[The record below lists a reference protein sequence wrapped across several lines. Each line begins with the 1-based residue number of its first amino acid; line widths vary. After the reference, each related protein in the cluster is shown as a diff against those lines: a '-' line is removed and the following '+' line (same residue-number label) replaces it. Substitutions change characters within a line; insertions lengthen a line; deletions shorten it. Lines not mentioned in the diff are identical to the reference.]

1 MKATVLFLFPC
12 GRPLSH
18 DTRDLRI
25 FDFYPNFKNSQEITK
40 WKRIIHWKI
49 KRNDKRFFEHE
60 IQFSTL
66 EDEDNESRDGNYEL
80 ADLEQAPETLLMK
93 ALQSE
98 ELKQALAQLSQEEV
112 ELFETLIHDNVN
124 EEDYGVKIG
133 ISQQGVSKKKQKIIK
148 KLKKLLKSGCENG

>member
-1 MKATVLFLFPC
+1 MEKDYILKVWNTLTECYEEVMV
-12 GRPLSH
+12 
-18 DTRDLRI
+18 
-25 FDFYPNFKNSQEITK
+25 TK
-40 WKRIIHWKI
+40 ELYDEYNRSHWKI

-66 EDEDNESRDGNYEL
+66 EDEDNESGDGNYEI

-93 ALQSE
+93 ALQNE

-148 KLKKLLKSGCENG
+148 KLKKFLKSGCENG

>member
-1 MKATVLFLFPC
+1 MN
-12 GRPLSH
+12 
-18 DTRDLRI
+18 
-25 FDFYPNFKNSQEITK
+25 FD
-40 WKRIIHWKI
+40 
-49 KRNDKRFFEHE
+49 HE
-60 IQFSTL
+60 IQFSTS

-98 ELKQALAQLSQEEV
+98 ELKQALARLSQEEV

-148 KLKKLLKSGCENG
+148 KLKKFLKSGCENG